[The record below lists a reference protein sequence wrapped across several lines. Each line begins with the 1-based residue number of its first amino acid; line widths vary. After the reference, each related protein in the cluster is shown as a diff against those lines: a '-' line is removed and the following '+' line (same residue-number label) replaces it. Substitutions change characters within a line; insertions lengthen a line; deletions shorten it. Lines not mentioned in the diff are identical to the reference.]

1 MRGKAA
7 EHRPQTDTS
16 NSGGGVSG
24 KGGALDLLHRAHRG
38 VNKQSELVEIGFM
51 GYVYITFVLQLYL
64 KLMLRR
70 RRRRNYSVLPGNLF

>member
-24 KGGALDLLHRAHRG
+24 KGGALDLLHRAYRG
-38 VNKQSELVEIGFM
+38 VNKQSELVHVGFT
-51 GYVYITFVLQLYL
+51 GFSFI
-64 KLMLRR
+64 
-70 RRRRNYSVLPGNLF
+70 